1 MNRML
6 RILRRVGLPL
16 VAGVTIVAPAALGIT
31 PASAAAPSPD
41 AYLTFAAAGTTAA
54 TNVTDAGGSYTNPP
68 VAYSTV
74 DNGSHGATSYLIEGT
89 IHYAGSIAPTVF
101 AVTSSTGNVVFS
113 AADTG
118 PFNPGPYY
126 CPETSSP
133 GTCSFYFADPVS
145 EQTTLSVSDPQDPN
159 VALAATGT
167 ANYQSLLWATGCSP
181 DANGQNDLV
190 TNTSTSGGCVTQ
202 MATGSQ
208 SITDT
213 YLQDGKPVS
222 GVSVL
227 AELLGVDNPP
237 GTPAPTDAT
246 LSGPTELGGLAFAIT
261 NAAGQA
267 TFTLYSNT
275 VGTQAT
281 VLSETSAL
289 VGPSNTGNYPTAYP
303 SAYLMDNV
311 MTSTVAQRLDNIS
324 ETLLAPAG
332 YSWTAQPGDVYMVTY
347 RLWGDCST
355 NVATGQNNCTTPSAG
370 GFSYSSVEPTWLANV
385 PVTLTAPSGWQFT
398 SCSGDTYESCA
409 FTGNGGTGS
418 PSTGSQ
424 VGWLKTSGTTMSTT
438 TDSSGSVTVFLTVQ
452 SDPNLNNYGWD
463 FGQVTASSGAASGLG
478 ETVPGSAPSSDTCG
492 AVGPTPYGPSSE
504 TGSTLLTEAHGGQ
517 DEQYTNLGDDTY
529 EGCATDQMVQTW
541 TPPLNAQT
549 PVVVPV
555 AAPDSNGTM
564 TTSGTTNLPDA
575 SLIAATR
582 TVIPNAEA
590 FKVVVEDQFGNY
602 SDFNGTTT
610 YVGSQDNGGGLWYC
624 TAGQSANSCVDS
636 GGRFS
641 PGALRNVEY
650 SENVNQV
657 LTQAGTVTPAY
668 NDMLD
673 PWGDYTQPFEIATSY
688 NPVQPAV
695 LDGLQGIQA
704 GNLDSSTT
712 TWTGATPA
720 SGETF
725 GSVTVTGT
733 AFGINWYNQL
743 VQPIV
748 TFKIT
753 NSRIVKVGTVI
764 TVSATVKD
772 QYGRPIKGLPVQ
784 FFYGGNGFNFN
795 SCEYNNFTEYTDAN
809 GTAGAS
815 ATCSNN
821 ATVRNTV
828 LVSDVSGNEIA
839 RGVFNLGWDKTPSI
853 LATPLLVET
862 GGHARLATIKGSAR
876 PGGLIVLF
884 AKTKGGSWHQ
894 VSMERAN
901 NATGVYSFR
910 RWTSKYTQ
918 WKVTEDNLT
927 TSSIVATRVV
937 TKKK

>member
-31 PASAAAPSPD
+31 TASAAAPSPD
-41 AYLTFAAAGTTAA
+41 AYLTFAAAGTVAA
-54 TNVTDAGGSYTNPP
+54 TNVTDPGGSYANPP

-74 DNGSHGATSYLIEGT
+74 DNGTNGYVIEGT
-89 IHYAGSIAPTVF
+89 INYFGSVPDPIVF

-113 AADTG
+113 RTVAG
-118 PFNPGPYY
+118 PYNPGPYY
-126 CPETSSP
+126 CAMPSP
-133 GTCSFYFADPVS
+133 STTCNFYFADPVS
-145 EQTTLSVSDPQDPN
+145 EQTTLSVSAPQDPN

-181 DANGQNDLV
+181 DATGQNERV
-190 TNTSTSGGCVTQ
+190 TNASTSGGCVTQ
-202 MATGSQ
+202 MAKGSQ

-227 AELLGVDNPP
+227 AELIGVDNPP

-281 VLSETSAL
+281 VLSETSSL
-289 VGPSNTGNYPTAYP
+289 VGPSNTGNYPTTYP
-303 SAYLMDNV
+303 QAYLLDNV
-311 MTSTVAQRLDNIS
+311 MTSTAAQRLDNIA

-355 NVATGQNNCTTPSAG
+355 NVTTGQNNCTTPSAA

-478 ETVPGSAPSSDTCG
+478 ETVPGSASSSDVCP
-492 AVGPTPYGPSSE
+492 AVGPINLYDE
-504 TGSTLLTEAHGGQ
+504 TGSTLLAEAHGGQ

-575 SLIAATR
+575 SLNGATR
-582 TVIPNAEA
+582 AVIPNAEA
-590 FKVVVEDQFGNY
+590 FKVVVADQFGND
-602 SDFNGTTT
+602 SGTPGSPTCEFISSKHGGAVVVSCSGST
-610 YVGSQDNGGGLWYC
+610 AYVGSQDNGGGLWYC
-624 TAGQSANSCVDS
+624 SAGQSANSCVDS
-636 GGRFS
+636 TGNGTPLS
-641 PGALRNVEY
+641 NVAY
-650 SENVNQV
+650 SEN
-657 LTQAGTVTPAY
+657 A
-668 NDMLD
+668 
-673 PWGDYTQPFEIATSY
+673 
-688 NPVQPAV
+688 
-695 LDGLQGIQA
+695 
-704 GNLDSSTT
+704 
-712 TWTGATPA
+712 
-720 SGETF
+720 
-725 GSVTVTGT
+725 
-733 AFGINWYNQL
+733 
-743 VQPIV
+743 
-748 TFKIT
+748 
-753 NSRIVKVGTVI
+753 
-764 TVSATVKD
+764 
-772 QYGRPIKGLPVQ
+772 
-784 FFYGGNGFNFN
+784 
-795 SCEYNNFTEYTDAN
+795 
-809 GTAGAS
+809 
-815 ATCSNN
+815 
-821 ATVRNTV
+821 
-828 LVSDVSGNEIA
+828 
-839 RGVFNLGWDKTPSI
+839 
-853 LATPLLVET
+853 
-862 GGHARLATIKGSAR
+862 
-876 PGGLIVLF
+876 
-884 AKTKGGSWHQ
+884 
-894 VSMERAN
+894 
-901 NATGVYSFR
+901 
-910 RWTSKYTQ
+910 
-918 WKVTEDNLT
+918 
-927 TSSIVATRVV
+927 
-937 TKKK
+937 